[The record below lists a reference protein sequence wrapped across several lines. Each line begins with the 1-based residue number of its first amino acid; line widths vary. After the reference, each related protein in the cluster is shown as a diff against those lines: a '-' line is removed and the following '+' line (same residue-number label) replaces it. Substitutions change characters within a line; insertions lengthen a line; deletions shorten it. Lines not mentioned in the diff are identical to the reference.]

1 MKDIDSLLKNLSSIY
16 VTVVMLDEDEAPSFE
31 QMQSCDLFACQLPS
45 PGLPSLFANLL
56 FWQCII
62 IYVPNSGPNSE
73 QFPAAACAGHQRLD
87 SLDRRT
93 A

>member
-16 VTVVMLDEDEAPSFE
+16 VTVVMLDEDEATSFE

-56 FWQCII
+56 F
-62 IYVPNSGPNSE
+62 
-73 QFPAAACAGHQRLD
+73 
-87 SLDRRT
+87 
-93 A
+93 